1 MSEPIVSLAN
11 IRRRAQACADA
22 GHCPHAARP
31 WPLESVA
38 GQASL
43 EHVDALQN
51 AEHSHA

>member
-1 MSEPIVSLAN
+1 MPEPIVSLSD
-11 IRRRAQACADA
+11 IRRRAQACADV
-22 GHCPHAARP
+22 GHCPRAACP

-38 GQASL
+38 GQAFL